1 MGKIFYKKEDLI
13 SSITKYLI
21 RGIFFLT
28 LISTGKAKA
37 DNCTK
42 IGEIGDSG
50 VCNGMLIVNRDDLKN
65 AIADDSYT
73 IQKDGVNYTFG
84 DDANNVYTGNIKSFS
99 NLFKGKTNFNE
110 DIGYWDISKANSLK
124 QMFQGATSFNQ
135 DISNWR
141 PTEAAEDTAEHTESK
156 HVFC

>member
-73 IQKDGVNYTFG
+73 IHVQEIHLTYEKGSNKNTFIFIEHVHVVCKSNHSKD
-84 DDANNVYTGNIKSFS
+84 SS
-99 NLFKGKTNFNE
+99 NRWFIFIQEITL
-110 DIGYWDISKANSLK
+110 SK
-124 QMFQGATSFNQ
+124 QM
-135 DISNWR
+135 
-141 PTEAAEDTAEHTESK
+141 
-156 HVFC
+156 